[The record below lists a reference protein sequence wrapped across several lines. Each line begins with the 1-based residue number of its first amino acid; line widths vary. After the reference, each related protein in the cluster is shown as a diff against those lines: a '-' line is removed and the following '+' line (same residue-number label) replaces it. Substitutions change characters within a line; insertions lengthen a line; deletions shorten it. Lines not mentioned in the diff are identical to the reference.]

1 MALNYGKDRLWRHSF
16 VDQSHVLL
24 CQINKA
30 AGDHQVNIIFAV
42 SGYASLY
49 RRSVRL
55 PLPQVSTPRTT
66 AGQYSSLH
74 HRSVLLD
81 PPQVGTPRSTT
92 GLYSSFHHRSV
103 LLAPPQV
110 GTPRSTVVQ
119 YLSLYR
125 RPCST
130 PQSKWTKGSM
140 CSANSNKN
148 YILFQWPVTSYGL
161 KIVNKHRQ
169 IHR

>member
-1 MALNYGKDRLWRHSF
+1 MTSQLRRPITCSLTSDQQSCWRPPGEH
-16 VDQSHVLL
+16 HL
-24 CQINKA
+24 
-30 AGDHQVNIIFAV
+30 
-42 SGYASLY
+42 
-49 RRSVRL
+49 RRVWVCL
-55 PLPQVSTPRTT
+55 ALPQVSTPPST
-66 AGQYSSLH
+66 AGQYASH
-74 HRSVLLD
+74 HR
-81 PPQVGTPRSTT
+81 
-92 GLYSSFHHRSV
+92 RSV

-140 CSANSNKN
+140 RSANSNKN